1 MSDEIENNNTENASK
16 EFKCP
21 IEAEMKK
28 SYIDYAM
35 SVIVGRALPDARDGL
50 KPVHRRIIYSMH
62 DMGVSSNKPHKKCAR
77 IVGDCLGKYHPHGD
91 YAVYDSLVRMAQD
104 FSLRY
109 PMIEGHG
116 NFGSVDGDSAAAMRY
131 TECRLNK
138 IAEEMLHDIDKDTV
152 EFVDNFDA
160 SLKEPAVL
168 PSKIPNLLVNGSSGI
183 AVGMAT
189 NIPPHNLREVCDA
202 LVYLID
208 NPSADTIDLMTYI
221 PGPDFPTG
229 GTVYGTNG
237 IIEAYSTGKGR
248 IKVRANTSIEE
259 MEGGKK
265 RIIVSE
271 IPYQVNKSNLI
282 ENIAD
287 LVKDKKI
294 EGITDLRDESDR
306 DGMRIVIELRKDV
319 MEEIIINQ
327 LFTHTQM
334 EVTFGIINLALV
346 NNEPKI
352 LSLKDMLSVYLEHRK
367 DIVTKRTQYD
377 LKQALARDH
386 ILQALIKAVDAIDEA
401 IAIIREAEDGESA
414 KQGLIARFEID
425 DIQAKAILDMR
436 LRSLTGLEIDDL
448 KAEFDALQIKIK
460 DLEAILGDE
469 HMIFDIIKSEILEMK
484 EQYGDERKTHIVADS
499 GDLDIE
505 DLIPNE
511 EVVIMISND
520 GYIKRLPLS
529 TYKQQHRGGQGLMGM
544 ETKEEDAVV
553 DLFVT
558 MTHSYILFFT
568 DRGRV
573 YVLKAYRIPIAGRHS
588 KGKAIV
594 NLLPKL
600 EEGEK
605 IEDNLPLDN
614 FDDDYDLI
622 FATKK
627 GLIKRTK
634 LENYRNI
641 RSNGIIAI
649 SLEEGDSLV
658 DTKLGKQ
665 GSEIILAT
673 RDGQASR
680 FDISEVRTVGRQA
693 IGVKGITLNPGDE
706 VVSMAVVT
714 PTDKLLSITENGFG
728 KISMV
733 RDYRKTHRGSKGVVT
748 IKMTERNGHVVSAKP
763 ISDDNQLIIT
773 TQQGMVIRVPASEIR
788 TMGRSTQ
795 GVKIM
800 NLNEN
805 DKVTA
810 AARLIGT
817 EDEALVAE
825 IESHEDLSFIP
836 VDNSDEE

>member
-16 EFKCP
+16 EFNCP

-62 DMGVSSNKPHKKCAR
+62 DMGIFSNKPHKKCAR

-91 YAVYDSLVRMAQD
+91 SAVYDSLVRMAQD

-116 NFGSVDGDSAAAMRY
+116 NFGSIDGDSAAAMRY

-152 EFVDNFDA
+152 DFVDNFDA
-160 SLKEPAVL
+160 SLKEPSVL

-189 NIPPHNLREVCDA
+189 NIPPHNLKEVCDA
-202 LVYLID
+202 LIHLID
-208 NPSADTIDLMTYI
+208 NPSADTIDLMAFV

-319 MEEIIINQ
+319 MEEIILNQ

-352 LSLKDMLSVYLEHRK
+352 MSLKDMLSVYLEHRK
-367 DIVTKRTQYD
+367 EIVTKRTQYD

-401 IAIIREAEDGESA
+401 IAIIREAEDGEHA
-414 KQGLIARFEID
+414 KQGLMARFEID

-436 LRSLTGLEIDDL
+436 LRALTGLEIDDL
-448 KAEFDALQIKIK
+448 RSEFDALQLKIK

-469 HMIFDIIKSEILEMK
+469 HKIFEIIKSEILEMK
-484 EQYGDERKTHIVADS
+484 EEYGDDRKTHIVADS

-529 TYKQQHRGGQGLMGM
+529 TYKQQHRGGLGLMGM

-658 DTKLGKQ
+658 DTKLGKL

-680 FDISEVRTVGRQA
+680 FDISEVRSVGRQA

-748 IKMTERNGHVVSAKP
+748 IKMTDRNGHVVSAKP

-800 NLNEN
+800 NLSED

-825 IESHEDLSFIP
+825 LESHEDLSFMP

>member
-1 MSDEIENNNTENASK
+1 M
-16 EFKCP
+16 
-21 IEAEMKK
+21 
-28 SYIDYAM
+28 
-35 SVIVGRALPDARDGL
+35 
-50 KPVHRRIIYSMH
+50 
-62 DMGVSSNKPHKKCAR
+62 
-77 IVGDCLGKYHPHGD
+77 
-91 YAVYDSLVRMAQD
+91 
-104 FSLRY
+104 
-109 PMIEGHG
+109 
-116 NFGSVDGDSAAAMRY
+116 
-131 TECRLNK
+131 
-138 IAEEMLHDIDKDTV
+138 
-152 EFVDNFDA
+152 
-160 SLKEPAVL
+160 
-168 PSKIPNLLVNGSSGI
+168 
-183 AVGMAT
+183 
-189 NIPPHNLREVCDA
+189 
-202 LVYLID
+202 
-208 NPSADTIDLMTYI
+208 
-221 PGPDFPTG
+221 
-229 GTVYGTNG
+229 
-237 IIEAYSTGKGR
+237 
-248 IKVRANTSIEE
+248 
-259 MEGGKK
+259 
-265 RIIVSE
+265 
-271 IPYQVNKSNLI
+271 
-282 ENIAD
+282 
-287 LVKDKKI
+287 
-294 EGITDLRDESDR
+294 
-306 DGMRIVIELRKDV
+306 
-319 MEEIIINQ
+319 
-327 LFTHTQM
+327 
-334 EVTFGIINLALV
+334 
-346 NNEPKI
+346 
-352 LSLKDMLSVYLEHRK
+352 
-367 DIVTKRTQYD
+367 
-377 LKQALARDH
+377 
-386 ILQALIKAVDAIDEA
+386 
-401 IAIIREAEDGESA
+401 
-414 KQGLIARFEID
+414 ARFEID
-425 DIQAKAILDMR
+425 EIQAKAILDMR

-448 KAEFDALQIKIK
+448 RAEFDALQIKIQN
-460 DLEAILGDE
+460 LQAILGDE
-469 HMIFDIIKSEILEMK
+469 HKVFDIIKSEILEMK
-484 EQYGDERKTHIVADS
+484 EEYGDERKTQIVIDN

-573 YVLKAYRIPIAGRHS
+573 YVLKAHRIPIAGRHS

-748 IKMTERNGHVVSAKP
+748 IKMTDRNGHVVSAKP

-800 NLNEN
+800 NLSED

-817 EDEALVAE
+817 EDEAMVAE
-825 IESHEDLSFIP
+825 LESHEDLSFMP